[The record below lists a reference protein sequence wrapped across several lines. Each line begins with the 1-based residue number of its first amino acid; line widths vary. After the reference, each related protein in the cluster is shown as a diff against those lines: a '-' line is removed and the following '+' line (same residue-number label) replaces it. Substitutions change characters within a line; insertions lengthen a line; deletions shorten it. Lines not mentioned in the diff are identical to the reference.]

1 MSERTNIMNCAKKLV
16 TTLLITVMLFS
27 SFNVV
32 FGAAES
38 SASDIEG
45 NWAES
50 QITKWIDKGFIHGYE
65 DGSFKP
71 NNTITRAEF
80 FSLVNRSYGF
90 TETASVSFKDVNSSN
105 WAYAEVSKAVKAGY
119 IKGYRDGTIGVNKPI
134 SRQEVAV
141 IIDDLL
147 DLSNEASTGDHFT
160 DSNTIASWAKNS
172 VDAIVAKGI
181 LQGYDNNFNPNKPI
195 TRAEAVVALDRS
207 VNARATDYSL
217 AGTYGPEAG
226 TQTIDGDVLISA
238 AGVTLKNMIINGN
251 LLFSEGIDE
260 GDVHLTNVTIKG
272 VTRVEGGGVS
282 TIYLKNTVT
291 STLIVDK
298 KKGPVLIITEGSTT
312 VGEVTIQSPA
322 TLQESDTTG
331 NGFGKITLSERLPV
345 GSKVGLKGTFDSLTV
360 KGSGIQVH
368 IPEGRI
374 KDVIVAVTATGT
386 TLNLGTDATIVN
398 LFLDAVAK
406 ILGTGTIEKVTLS
419 SVAKSGTTF
428 ETTIRLLDKVIS
440 TIPPTV
446 PTNVPVTSPSTGG
459 TDTIAPTLSNVTS
472 GHIAGGDPVVGR
484 SNESGYVYLV
494 PSATPKTI
502 TSLNQ
507 SVAGLFGKKQ
517 SVTANVDATLNTVG
531 LASGSYVVYAVD
543 LANNISMASAE
554 IVIGTNQLTV
564 SNPVLSTEKMYD
576 GTSSATVIADSLTGV
591 AAGDHVTVSA
601 AATYNDAIIG
611 TGKTITVVYTLSGPE
626 ASKYIAPANY
636 TIQTGVITAAQL
648 TIGEP
653 LLTVIE
659 NTDGD
664 SSIIVS
670 AGSLVGVVPG
680 EDVTVSAEAVYDT
693 TSPPKAALVS
703 VVYTITGADSGKYI
717 APVNNTDYTVYV
729 QYTGDTGI
737 ILDLITTSKEYDGT
751 LASNVAAGSREGAC
765 PGSGICPREDVT
777 VGASGAYNHEDVGT
791 NNPITVSYILSG
803 IDANNYLPPSSIEV
817 NGVITA
823 KQLMIAAPAVT
834 VSKVFDGTLT
844 ADVTPGALTN
854 VIPGDDVQ
862 VNAVATYNN
871 ASVGTSKVIT
881 IKYTLTGLDAGN
893 YIAPATQTVGT
904 GEITTTP

>member
-1 MSERTNIMNCAKKLV
+1 MNCAKKLV

-50 QITKWIDKGFIHGYE
+50 QITKWIDNGFIHGYE

-80 FSLVNRSYGF
+80 FSWVNRSYGF
-90 TETASVSFKDVNSSN
+90 TDTASVSFKDVTSSN

-119 IKGYRDGTIGVNKPI
+119 IKGYRDGTIGANKPI
-134 SRQEVAV
+134 TRQEVAV

-147 DLSNEASTGDHFT
+147 DLSNEASTGNHFT

-217 AGTYGPEAG
+217 AGTYGPEAE

-238 AGVTLKNMIINGN
+238 AGVTLKNMVIKGN
-251 LLFSEGIDE
+251 LLFSEGIQE

-298 KKGPVLIITEGSTT
+298 KKGPVLIIVEGSTT

-322 TLQESDTTG
+322 TLQETDTTG

-345 GSKVGLKGTFDSLTV
+345 GSKVGLKGTFDSLTI
-360 KGSGIQVH
+360 KGSGVRVD

-374 KDVIVAVTATGT
+374 KDVIVAVTAKGT

-419 SVAKSGTTF
+419 SVAKGGTTF
-428 ETTIRLLDKVIS
+428 ETTIRLLDKVIN
-440 TIPPTV
+440 TVTPATPTA
-446 PTNVPVTSPSTGG
+446 PVTSPSTGG

-484 SNESGYVYLV
+484 SNENGYLYLV
-494 PSATPKTI
+494 PSTTPKKI

-507 SVAGLFGKKQ
+507 SVAGLLGKKQ
-517 SVTANVDATLNTVG
+517 SVIANLDATINTVG
-531 LASGSYVVYAVD
+531 LASGTYVVYAVD
-543 LANNISMASAE
+543 LAYNISMASAE
-554 IVIGTNQLTV
+554 IIIGTNQLTV
-564 SNPVLSTEKMYD
+564 STPVLSTEKMYD
-576 GTSSATVIADSLTGV
+576 GTVSATVTADSLTGV
-591 AAGDHVTVSA
+591 AVGDHVTVRA
-601 AATYNDAIIG
+601 AATYNDASIG

-703 VVYTITGADSGKYI
+703 VVYTITGADSSKYI

>member
-1 MSERTNIMNCAKKLV
+1 MNCAKKLV

-90 TETASVSFKDVNSSN
+90 TETATVSFKDVTSSN

-119 IKGYRDGTIGVNKPI
+119 IKGYRDGTIGANKPI
-134 SRQEVAV
+134 TRQEVAV
-141 IIDDLL
+141 IISDLL
-147 DLSNEASTGDHFT
+147 DLSNEASTGNHFT

-181 LQGYDNNFNPNKPI
+181 LQDYDNNFNPNKPI

-251 LLFSEGIDE
+251 LLFSEGIQE

-298 KKGPVLIITEGSTT
+298 KKGPVLIIVEGSTT
-312 VGEVTIQSPA
+312 VGEVTIHSPA
-322 TLQESDTTG
+322 TLQETDTTG
-331 NGFGKITLSERLPV
+331 NGFGKITLSERLPA
-345 GSKVGLKGTFDSLTV
+345 GSKVGLKGTFDSLTI
-360 KGSGIQVH
+360 KGSGVQVD

-398 LFLDAVAK
+398 LFLDSVAK

-419 SVAKSGTTF
+419 SVAKGGTTF
-428 ETTIRLLDKVIS
+428 ETTIRLLDKVIN
-440 TIPPTV
+440 TVTPATPTAH
-446 PTNVPVTSPSTGG
+446 VTSPSTGG

-484 SNESGYVYLV
+484 SNENGYLYLV

-517 SVTANVDATLNTVG
+517 SVTANVDTTMSTAG
-531 LASGSYVVYAVD
+531 LASGTYVVYAVD
-543 LANNISMASAE
+543 LAYNISMASAE

-564 SNPVLSTEKMYD
+564 SAPVLSTEKMYD

-591 AAGDHVTVSA
+591 AAGDHVTVNA

-611 TGKTITVVYTLSGPE
+611 TGKTITVVYTLGG
-626 ASKYIAPANY
+626 ADAAKYIAPSNY
-636 TIQTGVITAAQL
+636 TTQTGAITAAQL

-653 LLTVIE
+653 MLTVIE
-659 NTDGD
+659 KTDGD
-664 SSIIVS
+664 SSVVVS
-670 AGSLVGVVPG
+670 SGSLVGVVPG

-693 TSPPKAALVS
+693 TSPPNSALVT
-703 VVYTITGADSGKYI
+703 VVYTIAGTDSGKYI
-717 APVNNTDYTVYV
+717 APANNTNYTVYV
-729 QYTGDTGI
+729 QFSVDTGTI
-737 ILDLITTSKEYDGT
+737 IDLITTSKVYDGT
-751 LASNVAAGSREGAC
+751 LATTALAGSRV
-765 PGSGICPREDVT
+765 GSCGVDEQGICPGDDVT
-777 VGASGAYNHEDVGT
+777 VSASGVYDNENVGT
-791 NNPITVSYILSG
+791 NKKITISYTLLG
-803 IDANNYLPPSSIEV
+803 PPVEVRNYSPPKDIEV
-817 NGVITA
+817 VGVITA
-823 KQLMIAAPAVT
+823 KQLMITDPT
-834 VSKVFDGTLT
+834 LILSKVYDGTL
-844 ADVTPGALTN
+844 AANVTPGVLTN
-854 VIPGDDVQ
+854 VIYGDDVQ

-871 ASVGTSKVIT
+871 AAVGTSKVIT

-904 GEITTTP
+904 GEITATP

>member
-1 MSERTNIMNCAKKLV
+1 MNCAKKLV

-32 FGAAES
+32 LGAAES

-80 FSLVNRSYGF
+80 LSLVNRSYGF
-90 TETASVSFKDVNSSN
+90 TETATVSFKDVTLSN

-119 IKGYRDGTIGVNKPI
+119 IKGYRDGTIGANKPI

-141 IIDDLL
+141 IISDLL
-147 DLSNEASTGDHFT
+147 DLSNEASTGNHFT

-251 LLFSEGIDE
+251 LLFSEGIEE

-345 GSKVGLKGTFDSLTV
+345 GSKVGLKGTFDSLTI
-360 KGSGIQVH
+360 KGSGVQVD

-374 KDVIVAVTATGT
+374 KEVIVAVTAMGT

-398 LFLDAVAK
+398 LFLDTVAK

-428 ETTIRLLDKVIS
+428 ETTIRLLDKVIN
-440 TIPPTV
+440 TVTPTV

-484 SNESGYVYLV
+484 SNENGYLYLV
-494 PSATPKTI
+494 PSTTPKKI

-507 SVAGLFGKKQ
+507 SVAGLLGKKQ
-517 SVTANVDATLNTVG
+517 SVIANLDATINTVG
-531 LASGSYVVYAVD
+531 LASGTYVVYAVD

-601 AATYNDAIIG
+601 AATYSDATIG
-611 TGKTITVVYTLSGPE
+611 TGKTITVVYTLGGTD
-626 ASKYIAPANY
+626 AAKYIAPSNY
-636 TIQTGVITAAQL
+636 TIQTGAITAAQL
-648 TIGEP
+648 TISEP
-653 LLTVIE
+653 MLNVIE
-659 NTDGD
+659 KVDGD
-664 SSIIVS
+664 SSVVVS

-693 TSPPKAALVS
+693 LSTQEVRPLT
-703 VVYTITGADSGKYI
+703 VVYKIAGADSGKYI
-717 APVNNTDYTVYV
+717 LPVSNTNYTVYV
-729 QYTGDTGI
+729 QSSADTGVI
-737 ILDLITTSKEYDGT
+737 IDLITTSKVYDGT
-751 LASNVAAGSREGAC
+751 TGTTAIAGSRV
-765 PGSGICPREDVT
+765 GSCGVDEKGICPGDDARVS
-777 VGASGAYNHEDVGT
+777 ASGVYDNENVGT
-791 NNPITVSYILSG
+791 NKKITVSYILSG
-803 IDANNYLPPSSIEV
+803 NDATNYTAPDEIAV
-817 NGVITA
+817 NGVITR
-823 KQLMIAAPAVT
+823 KQLMITSPT
-834 VSKVFDGTLT
+834 LILSKVYDGTLI
-844 ADVTPGALTN
+844 ANVTPGALSN
-854 VIPGDDVQ
+854 IIPGDDVQ
-862 VNAVATYNN
+862 VIAVATYNN
-871 ASVGTSKVIT
+871 AAVGTNKVIT
-881 IKYTLTGLDAGN
+881 INYTLTGNDAGN
-893 YIAPATQTVGT
+893 YVAPATQIVGT
-904 GEITTTP
+904 GEITATP

>member
-1 MSERTNIMNCAKKLV
+1 MNCAKKLV

-32 FGAAES
+32 LGAAES

-90 TETASVSFKDVNSSN
+90 TDTASVSFKYVTSSN

-119 IKGYRDGTIGVNKPI
+119 IKGYRDGTIGANKPI

-141 IIDDLL
+141 IINDLL
-147 DLSNEASTGDHFT
+147 DLSNEASTGNHFT
-160 DSNTIASWAKNS
+160 DSNTIALWAKNS

-181 LQGYDNNFNPNKPI
+181 LQGYDNNFKPNKPI

-226 TQTIDGDVLISA
+226 TQTIDGDVLIST
-238 AGVTLKNMIINGN
+238 AGVTLKNMIIKGN
-251 LLFSEGIDE
+251 LLFSEGIQE

-374 KDVIVAVTATGT
+374 KDVIVAVTGTGT

-398 LFLDAVAK
+398 LFLDSVAK

-419 SVAKSGTTF
+419 SIAKDGTTF
-428 ETTIRLLDKVIS
+428 ETTIRLLDKVIT
-440 TIPPTV
+440 TIPPTA

-459 TDTIAPTLSNVTS
+459 TDTTAPTLSNVTS

-531 LASGSYVVYAVD
+531 LASGTYVVYAVD

-554 IVIGTNQLTV
+554 IIIGTNQLIV
-564 SNPVLSTEKMYD
+564 STPVLSTEKMYD

-591 AAGDHVTVSA
+591 ATGDHVTVSA

-611 TGKTITVVYTLSGPE
+611 TGKTITVVYTLGG
-626 ASKYIAPANY
+626 ADAAKYIAPSNY
-636 TIQTGVITAAQL
+636 TTQTGAITAAQL

-653 LLTVIE
+653 MLTLDEI
-659 NTDGD
+659 NGD
-664 SSIIVS
+664 SSLAVS

-680 EDVTVSAEAVYDT
+680 EDVTVIAEAVYDT
-693 TSPPKAALVS
+693 LSTQEVRPLT
-703 VVYTITGADSGKYI
+703 VVYTIAGVDSGKYI
-717 APVNNTDYTVYV
+717 APVNNTNYTVYV
-729 QYTGDTGI
+729 QSSADTGTI
-737 ILDLITTSKEYDGT
+737 IDLITTFKVYDGT
-751 LASNVAAGSREGAC
+751 FATTAIAGSRV
-765 PGSGICPREDVT
+765 GSCGENEQGICPGDDVT
-777 VGASGAYNHEDVGT
+777 VSASGVYDNENVGT
-791 NNPITVSYILSG
+791 NKKITISYTLLG
-803 IDANNYLPPSSIEV
+803 PPVEVRNYSPPKDIEV
-817 NGVITA
+817 VGVITA
-823 KQLMIAAPAVT
+823 KQLMITDPT
-834 VSKVFDGTLT
+834 LILSKVYDGTL
-844 ADVTPGALTN
+844 AANVTPGVLTN
-854 VIPGDDVQ
+854 VIYGDDVQ

-871 ASVGTSKVIT
+871 AAVGTSKVIT

-904 GEITTTP
+904 GEITATP

>member
-1 MSERTNIMNCAKKLV
+1 MNCAKKLV

-32 FGAAES
+32 LGAAES

-90 TETASVSFKDVNSSN
+90 TETASVSFKDVTSSN

-119 IKGYRDGTIGVNKPI
+119 IKGYRDGTIGANKPI
-134 SRQEVAV
+134 TRQEVAV
-141 IIDDLL
+141 IINDLL
-147 DLSNEASTGDHFT
+147 DLSNEASTGNHFT
-160 DSNTIASWAKNS
+160 DSNMIALWAKNS

-226 TQTIDGDVLISA
+226 TQTIDGDVLIST
-238 AGVTLKNMIINGN
+238 AGVTLKNMIIKGN
-251 LLFSEGIDE
+251 LLFSEGIQE

-298 KKGPVLIITEGSTT
+298 KKGAVLIIVEGSTT
-312 VGEVTIQSPA
+312 VGEVTIHSPA
-322 TLQESDTTG
+322 TLQETDITG
-331 NGFGKITLSERLPV
+331 NGFGKITLSERLPA
-345 GSKVGLKGTFDSLTV
+345 GSKVGLKGTFDSLII
-360 KGSGIQVH
+360 KGSGVQVD

-419 SVAKSGTTF
+419 SVAKGGTTF
-428 ETTIRLLDKVIS
+428 ETTIRLLDKVIN
-440 TIPPTV
+440 TVTPATPTA
-446 PTNVPVTSPSTGG
+446 PVTSPSTGG

-484 SNESGYVYLV
+484 SNENGYLYLV

-507 SVAGLFGKKQ
+507 SVAGLLGKKQ
-517 SVTANVDATLNTVG
+517 SVIANLDATINTVG
-531 LASGSYVVYAVD
+531 LASGTYVVYAVD

-564 SNPVLSTEKMYD
+564 STPVLSTEKMYD

-611 TGKTITVVYTLSGPE
+611 TGKTITVVYTLGG
-626 ASKYIAPANY
+626 ADAAKYIAPANY
-636 TIQTGVITAAQL
+636 IIQTGAITAAQL

-653 LLTVIE
+653 MLTVIE
-659 NTDGD
+659 KTDGD
-664 SSIIVS
+664 SSVVVS
-670 AGSLVGVVPG
+670 SGSLVGVVPG

-693 TSPPKAALVS
+693 TSPPNSALVT
-703 VVYTITGADSGKYI
+703 VVYTIAGTDSGKYI
-717 APVNNTDYTVYV
+717 APANNTNYTVYV
-729 QYTGDTGI
+729 QYTGHTGI

-765 PGSGICPREDVT
+765 PGSGICPGEDVT
-777 VGASGAYNHEDVGT
+777 VGASGAYDDTHVGT
-791 NNPITVSYILSG
+791 NMKITVSYTLSG
-803 IDANNYLPPSSIEV
+803 NGAGNYLPPTSIEV
-817 NGVITA
+817 NTGVITA
-823 KQLMIAAPAVT
+823 KQLMITDPT
-834 VSKVFDGTLT
+834 LILSKVYDGTL
-844 ADVTPGALTN
+844 AANVTPGVLTN
-854 VIPGDDVQ
+854 VIYGDDVQ

-871 ASVGTSKVIT
+871 AAVGTSKVIT

-904 GEITTTP
+904 GEITATP

>member
-1 MSERTNIMNCAKKLV
+1 MNCAKKLV

-32 FGAAES
+32 LGAAES

-90 TETASVSFKDVNSSN
+90 TETASVSFKDVTSSN

-119 IKGYRDGTIGVNKPI
+119 IKGYRDGTIGANKPI
-134 SRQEVAV
+134 TRQEVAV
-141 IIDDLL
+141 IINDLL
-147 DLSNEASTGDHFT
+147 DLSNEASTGNHFT
-160 DSNTIASWAKNS
+160 DSNMIALWAKNS

-226 TQTIDGDVLISA
+226 TQTIDGDVLIST
-238 AGVTLKNMIINGN
+238 AGVTLKNMIIKGN
-251 LLFSEGIDE
+251 LLFSEGIQE

-298 KKGPVLIITEGSTT
+298 KKGPVLIIVEGSTT
-312 VGEVTIQSPA
+312 VGEVTIHSPA
-322 TLQESDTTG
+322 TLQETDITG
-331 NGFGKITLSERLPV
+331 NGFGKITLSERLPA
-345 GSKVGLKGTFDSLTV
+345 GSKVGLKGTFDSLII
-360 KGSGIQVH
+360 KGSGVQVD

-419 SVAKSGTTF
+419 SVAKGGTTF
-428 ETTIRLLDKVIS
+428 ETTIRLLDKVIN
-440 TIPPTV
+440 TVTPATPTA
-446 PTNVPVTSPSTGG
+446 PVTSPSTGG

-484 SNESGYVYLV
+484 SNENGYLYLV

-517 SVTANVDATLNTVG
+517 SVTANVDTTMSTAG
-531 LASGSYVVYAVD
+531 LTSGTYVVYAVD

-554 IVIGTNQLTV
+554 IIIGTNQLIV
-564 SNPVLSTEKMYD
+564 STPVLSTEKMYD
-576 GTSSATVIADSLTGV
+576 GTVSATVIADSLTGV
-591 AAGDHVTVSA
+591 ATGDHVTVSA
-601 AATYNDAIIG
+601 AATYNDASIG

-626 ASKYIAPANY
+626 ASKYITPANY

-664 SSIIVS
+664 SSVVVS

-703 VVYTITGADSGKYI
+703 VVYRLAGMDSGKYI
-717 APVNNTDYTVYV
+717 APVNNTNYTAYV
-729 QYTGDTGI
+729 QSSADTGTI
-737 ILDLITTSKEYDGT
+737 IDLITTFKVYDGT
-751 LASNVAAGSREGAC
+751 FATTAIAGSRV
-765 PGSGICPREDVT
+765 GSCGENKQGICPGDDVT
-777 VGASGAYNHEDVGT
+777 VSASGVYDNENVGT
-791 NNPITVSYILSG
+791 NKKITVSYILSG
-803 IDANNYLPPSSIEV
+803 NDATNYTAPDEIAV
-817 NGVITA
+817 NGVITR
-823 KQLMIAAPAVT
+823 KQLMISSPT
-834 VSKVFDGTLT
+834 LILSKVYDGTLI
-844 ADVTPGALTN
+844 ANVTPGALSN
-854 VIPGDDVQ
+854 IIPGDDVQ
-862 VNAVATYNN
+862 VIAVATYNN
-871 ASVGTSKVIT
+871 AAVGTNKVIT
-881 IKYTLTGLDAGN
+881 INYTLTGNDAGN
-893 YIAPATQTVGT
+893 YVAPAMQIVGT
-904 GEITTTP
+904 GEITATP

>member
-1 MSERTNIMNCAKKLV
+1 MNCAKKLV

-32 FGAAES
+32 LGAAES

-90 TETASVSFKDVNSSN
+90 TETASVSFKDVTSSN

-119 IKGYRDGTIGVNKPI
+119 IKGYRDGTIGANKPI
-134 SRQEVAV
+134 TRQEVAV
-141 IIDDLL
+141 IINDLL
-147 DLSNEASTGDHFT
+147 DLSNEASTGNHFT
-160 DSNTIASWAKNS
+160 DSNMIALWAKNS

-226 TQTIDGDVLISA
+226 TQTIDGDVLIST
-238 AGVTLKNMIINGN
+238 AGVTLKNMIIKGN
-251 LLFSEGIDE
+251 LLFSEGIQE

-298 KKGPVLIITEGSTT
+298 KKGPVLIIVEGSTT
-312 VGEVTIQSPA
+312 VGEVTIHSPA
-322 TLQESDTTG
+322 TLQETDITG
-331 NGFGKITLSERLPV
+331 NGFGKITLSERLPA
-345 GSKVGLKGTFDSLTV
+345 GSKVGLKGTFDSLII
-360 KGSGIQVH
+360 KGSGVQVD

-419 SVAKSGTTF
+419 SVAKGGTTF
-428 ETTIRLLDKVIS
+428 ETTIRLLDKVIN
-440 TIPPTV
+440 TVTPATPTA
-446 PTNVPVTSPSTGG
+446 PVTSPSTGG

-484 SNESGYVYLV
+484 SNENGYLYLV

-517 SVTANVDATLNTVG
+517 SVTANVDTTMSTAG
-531 LASGSYVVYAVD
+531 LVSGTYVLYAVD

-564 SNPVLSTEKMYD
+564 SAPVLSTEKMYD

-626 ASKYIAPANY
+626 ASKYITPANY

-664 SSIIVS
+664 SSVVVS

-703 VVYTITGADSGKYI
+703 VVYRLAGMDSGKYI
-717 APVNNTDYTVYV
+717 APVNNTNYTAYV
-729 QYTGDTGI
+729 QSSADTGTI
-737 ILDLITTSKEYDGT
+737 IDLITTFKVYDGT
-751 LASNVAAGSREGAC
+751 FATTAIAGSRV
-765 PGSGICPREDVT
+765 GSCGENKQGICPGDDVT
-777 VGASGAYNHEDVGT
+777 VSASGVYDNENVGT
-791 NNPITVSYILSG
+791 NKKITVSYILSG
-803 IDANNYLPPSSIEV
+803 NDGTNYTAPDEIAV
-817 NGVITA
+817 NGVITR
-823 KQLMIAAPAVT
+823 KQLMISSPT
-834 VSKVFDGTLT
+834 LILSKVYDGTLI
-844 ADVTPGALTN
+844 ANVTPGALSN
-854 VIPGDDVQ
+854 IIPGDDVQ
-862 VNAVATYNN
+862 VIAVATYNN
-871 ASVGTSKVIT
+871 AAVGTNKVIT
-881 IKYTLTGLDAGN
+881 INYTLTGNDAGN
-893 YIAPATQTVGT
+893 YVAPAMQIVGT
-904 GEITTTP
+904 GEITATP

>member
-1 MSERTNIMNCAKKLV
+1 MNCAKKLV

-32 FGAAES
+32 FGAAAS
-38 SASDIEG
+38 SVSDIEG

-90 TETASVSFKDVNSSN
+90 TETASVSFKDVTSSN

-119 IKGYRDGTIGVNKPI
+119 IKGYRDGTIGANKPI

-141 IIDDLL
+141 IINDLL
-147 DLSNEASTGDHFT
+147 DLSNETSTGEHFT
-160 DSNTIASWAKNS
+160 DSSAIASWAKNS
-172 VDAIVAKGI
+172 VDATVAKGI

-238 AGVTLKNMIINGN
+238 AGVTLKNMIIKGN
-251 LLFSEGIDE
+251 LLFSEGIQE

-282 TIYLKNTVT
+282 TIYLKNTMA

-298 KKGPVLIITEGSTT
+298 TKGPVLIIVEGSTT

-360 KGSGIQVH
+360 KGSGVQVD

-374 KDVIVAVTATGT
+374 KDVIAAVTATGT

-398 LFLDAVAK
+398 LYLDAVAK

-419 SVAKSGTTF
+419 SVAKDGTTF
-428 ETTIRLLDKVIS
+428 ETTIRLLDKVIT
-440 TIPPTV
+440 TIPPTTS
-446 PTNVPVTSPSTGG
+446 TNVPVTGPSTGG

-472 GHIAGGDPVVGR
+472 GHIAGGDSVVGR
-484 SNESGYVYLV
+484 SNESGYLYLV
-494 PSATPKTI
+494 PSTTPKTV

-507 SVAGLFGKKQ
+507 SVAGLLGKKQ
-517 SVTANVDATLNTVG
+517 SVTANVDATINTAG
-531 LASGSYVVYAVD
+531 LASGTYVVYAVD

-564 SNPVLSTEKMYD
+564 STPVLSTEKMYD

-611 TGKTITVVYTLSGPE
+611 TGKTITVVYTLGG
-626 ASKYIAPANY
+626 ADAAKYIAPANY

-653 LLTVIE
+653 MLTLDEI
-659 NTDGD
+659 NGD
-664 SSIIVS
+664 SSLAIS
-670 AGSLVGVVPG
+670 AGSLVGVVSG
-680 EDVTVSAEAVYDT
+680 EDVTVSAEALYDT
-693 TSPPKAALVS
+693 LSTQEVRPLT
-703 VVYTITGADSGKYI
+703 VVYTIAGVDSGKYI
-717 APVNNTDYTVYV
+717 APVNNTNYTVYV
-729 QYTGDTGI
+729 QSSADTGTI
-737 ILDLITTSKEYDGT
+737 IDLITTFKVYDGT
-751 LASNVAAGSREGAC
+751 FATTAIAGSRV
-765 PGSGICPREDVT
+765 GSCGENEQGICPGDDVT
-777 VGASGAYNHEDVGT
+777 VSASGVYDNENVGT
-791 NNPITVSYILSG
+791 NKKITVSYILSG
-803 IDANNYLPPSSIEV
+803 NDATNYTAPDEIAV
-817 NGVITA
+817 NGVITR
-823 KQLMIAAPAVT
+823 KQLMITSPT
-834 VSKVFDGTLT
+834 LILSKVYDGTLI
-844 ADVTPGALTN
+844 ANVTPGALSN
-854 VIPGDDVQ
+854 IIPGDDVQ
-862 VNAVATYNN
+862 VIAVATYNN
-871 ASVGTSKVIT
+871 AAVGTNKVIT
-881 IKYTLTGLDAGN
+881 INYTLTGNDAGN
-893 YIAPATQTVGT
+893 YVAPATQIVGT
-904 GEITTTP
+904 GEITATP

>member
-1 MSERTNIMNCAKKLV
+1 MNCAKKLV

-32 FGAAES
+32 LGAAES

-90 TETASVSFKDVNSSN
+90 TETASVSFKDVTSSN

-119 IKGYRDGTIGVNKPI
+119 IKGYRDGTIGANKPI

-141 IIDDLL
+141 IISDLL
-147 DLSNEASTGDHFT
+147 DLSNEASTGNHFT

-226 TQTIDGDVLISA
+226 IQTIDGDVLIST
-238 AGVTLKNMIINGN
+238 AGVTLKNMIIKGN
-251 LLFSEGIDE
+251 LLFSEGIQE
-260 GDVHLTNVTIKG
+260 GDVHLSNVTIKG

-282 TIYLKNTVT
+282 TIYLKNTVA

-298 KKGPVLIITEGSTT
+298 KKGPVLIIVEGSTT
-312 VGEVTIQSPA
+312 VGEVTIHSPA

-331 NGFGKITLSERLPV
+331 NGFGKITLSERLPA
-345 GSKVGLKGTFDSLTV
+345 GSKVGLKGTFDSLII
-360 KGSGIQVH
+360 KGSGVQVD

-419 SVAKSGTTF
+419 SVAKGGTTF
-428 ETTIRLLDKVIS
+428 ETTIRLLDKVIN
-440 TIPPTV
+440 TVTPATPTA
-446 PTNVPVTSPSTGG
+446 PVTSPSTGG

-517 SVTANVDATLNTVG
+517 SVTANVDATINTVG
-531 LASGSYVVYAVD
+531 LASGTYVVYAVD

-554 IVIGTNQLTV
+554 IIIGTNQLIV
-564 SNPVLSTEKMYD
+564 STPVLSTEKMYD

-591 AAGDHVTVSA
+591 ATGDHVTVSA

-611 TGKTITVVYTLSGPE
+611 TGKTITVVYTLGG
-626 ASKYIAPANY
+626 ADAAKYIAPSNY
-636 TIQTGVITAAQL
+636 TTQTGAITAAQL

-653 LLTVIE
+653 MLTLDEI
-659 NTDGD
+659 NGD
-664 SSIIVS
+664 SSVVVS

-680 EDVTVSAEAVYDT
+680 EDVTVSADAVYDT
-693 TSPPKAALVS
+693 TSRPNSALVT
-703 VVYTITGADSGKYI
+703 VAYTIAGTDSGKYI
-717 APVNNTDYTVYV
+717 APANNTNYTVYV
-729 QYTGDTGI
+729 QFSEDTGVI
-737 ILDLITTSKEYDGT
+737 IDLITTSKVYDGNFATTALAGSRNGSCAGIGKQGICPGDDVTVSASGVYDNENVGTNKKITISYTLLGSGAGNYLPPTSIEVNTGVITRKQLMITSPTLILSKVYDGT
-751 LASNVAAGSREGAC
+751 L
-765 PGSGICPREDVT
+765 I
-777 VGASGAYNHEDVGT
+777 
-791 NNPITVSYILSG
+791 
-803 IDANNYLPPSSIEV
+803 AN
-817 NGVITA
+817 
-823 KQLMIAAPAVT
+823 
-834 VSKVFDGTLT
+834 
-844 ADVTPGALTN
+844 VTPGALSN
-854 VIPGDDVQ
+854 IIPGDDVQ
-862 VNAVATYNN
+862 VIAVATYNN
-871 ASVGTSKVIT
+871 AAVGTNKVIT
-881 IKYTLTGLDAGN
+881 INYTLTGNDAGN
-893 YIAPATQTVGT
+893 YVAPAMQIVGT
-904 GEITTTP
+904 GEITATP

>member
-1 MSERTNIMNCAKKLV
+1 MNCAKKLV

-90 TETASVSFKDVNSSN
+90 IETASVSFKDVTSSN

-119 IKGYRDGTIGVNKPI
+119 IKGYRDGTIGANKPI

-160 DSNTIASWAKNS
+160 DSNTIALWAKHS
-172 VDAIVAKGI
+172 VDATVAKGI

-207 VNARATDYSL
+207 VNARAMDYSL

-226 TQTIDGDVLISA
+226 TQTIDGDVLISE

-251 LLFSEGIDE
+251 LLFSEGIEE

-322 TLQESDTTG
+322 TLQETDTTG
-331 NGFGKITLSERLPV
+331 NGFGKITLSERLPA

-368 IPEGRI
+368 IPDGRI

-406 ILGTGTIEKVTLS
+406 ILGTGTVEKVTLS

-428 ETTIRLLDKVIS
+428 ETTIR
-440 TIPPTV
+440 
-446 PTNVPVTSPSTGG
+446 
-459 TDTIAPTLSNVTS
+459 
-472 GHIAGGDPVVGR
+472 R
-484 SNESGYVYLV
+484 
-494 PSATPKTI
+494 
-502 TSLNQ
+502 
-507 SVAGLFGKKQ
+507 
-517 SVTANVDATLNTVG
+517 
-531 LASGSYVVYAVD
+531 
-543 LANNISMASAE
+543 
-554 IVIGTNQLTV
+554 
-564 SNPVLSTEKMYD
+564 
-576 GTSSATVIADSLTGV
+576 
-591 AAGDHVTVSA
+591 
-601 AATYNDAIIG
+601 
-611 TGKTITVVYTLSGPE
+611 
-626 ASKYIAPANY
+626 YI
-636 TIQTGVITAAQL
+636 
-648 TIGEP
+648 
-653 LLTVIE
+653 
-659 NTDGD
+659 
-664 SSIIVS
+664 
-670 AGSLVGVVPG
+670 
-680 EDVTVSAEAVYDT
+680 
-693 TSPPKAALVS
+693 
-703 VVYTITGADSGKYI
+703 
-717 APVNNTDYTVYV
+717 
-729 QYTGDTGI
+729 I
-737 ILDLITTSKEYDGT
+737 ILPHLFYISSTKAYLQSNFAAISK
-751 LASNVAAGSREGAC
+751 
-765 PGSGICPREDVT
+765 
-777 VGASGAYNHEDVGT
+777 
-791 NNPITVSYILSG
+791 
-803 IDANNYLPPSSIEV
+803 
-817 NGVITA
+817 
-823 KQLMIAAPAVT
+823 
-834 VSKVFDGTLT
+834 LT
-844 ADVTPGALTN
+844 FSL
-854 VIPGDDVQ
+854 
-862 VNAVATYNN
+862 
-871 ASVGTSKVIT
+871 
-881 IKYTLTGLDAGN
+881 L
-893 YIAPATQTVGT
+893 
-904 GEITTTP
+904 

>member
-1 MSERTNIMNCAKKLV
+1 M
-16 TTLLITVMLFS
+16 ITVMLFS

-38 SASDIEG
+38 SVSDIEG

-90 TETASVSFKDVNSSN
+90 TETASVSFKDVTSSN

-119 IKGYRDGTIGVNKPI
+119 IKGYRDGTIGANKPI

-141 IIDDLL
+141 IINDLL
-147 DLSNEASTGDHFT
+147 DLSNEASTGEHFT
-160 DSNTIASWAKNS
+160 DSSAIASWAKNS
-172 VDAIVAKGI
+172 VDATVAKGI

-207 VNARATDYSL
+207 VNAKATDYSL
-217 AGTYGPEAG
+217 AGTYGPEVG

-238 AGVTLKNMIINGN
+238 AGVTLKNMIIKGN
-251 LLFSEGIDE
+251 LLFSEGIEE

-282 TIYLKNTVT
+282 TIYLKNTVA

-298 KKGPVLIITEGSTT
+298 KKGPVLIIVEGSTT

-360 KGSGIQVH
+360 KGSGVQVD
-368 IPEGRI
+368 IPEGRV
-374 KDVIVAVTATGT
+374 KDVIAAVTATGM

-398 LFLDAVAK
+398 LYLDAVAK

-419 SVAKSGTTF
+419 SVAKDGTTF
-428 ETTIRLLDKVIS
+428 ETTIRLLDKVIN
-440 TIPPTV
+440 TVTPVNPTA
-446 PTNVPVTSPSTGG
+446 PATSPSTGG
-459 TDTIAPTLSNVTS
+459 TDTVAPTLSNVTS
-472 GHIAGGDPVVGR
+472 GYIAGGDPVVGR
-484 SNESGYVYLV
+484 SNENGYVYLV
-494 PSATPKTI
+494 PSTTPKTI
-502 TSLNQ
+502 TSFNQ
-507 SVAGLFGKKQ
+507 SVAGLLGKKQ
-517 SVTANVDATLNTVG
+517 SVTANVNATINTVG
-531 LASGSYVVYAVD
+531 LASGTYVVYAID

-564 SNPVLSTEKMYD
+564 STPVLSTQKMYD

-601 AATYNDAIIG
+601 VATYSDATIG
-611 TGKTITVVYTLSGPE
+611 TAKTITVVYTLGG
-626 ASKYIAPANY
+626 ADAAKYISPANY
-636 TIQTGVITAAQL
+636 TTQTGAITAAQL

-653 LLTVIE
+653 MLTLDEI
-659 NTDGD
+659 NGD
-664 SSIIVS
+664 SSVVVS

-693 TSPPKAALVS
+693 LASEKARLLT
-703 VVYTITGADSGKYI
+703 VVYKIGGTDSGKYI
-717 APVNNTDYTVYV
+717 APVNNTNYTVYI
-729 QYTGDTGI
+729 QSSADTGTI
-737 ILDLITTSKEYDGT
+737 IDLITTFKVYDGST
-751 LASNVAAGSREGAC
+751 EATVIAGSRV
-765 PGSGICPREDVT
+765 GSCGVDEQGICPGDDVT
-777 VGASGAYNHEDVGT
+777 VSASGVYDNENVGT
-791 NNPITVSYILSG
+791 NKKITISYTLLG
-803 IDANNYLPPSSIEV
+803 PPVEVGNYSPPKDIEV
-817 NGVITA
+817 VGVITA
-823 KQLMIAAPAVT
+823 KQLIIAAPT
-834 VSKVFDGTLT
+834 LILSKVYDGTL
-844 ADVTPGALTN
+844 AANVTVGALTN
-854 VIPGDDVQ
+854 VISGDDVQ

-871 ASVGTSKVIT
+871 AAVGTSKVIT
-881 IKYTLTGLDAGN
+881 IKYTLTGFDAGN

-904 GEITTTP
+904 GEITATP

>member
-1 MSERTNIMNCAKKLV
+1 MNCAKKLV

-32 FGAAES
+32 LGAAES

-90 TETASVSFKDVNSSN
+90 IETASVSFKDVTSSN

-119 IKGYRDGTIGVNKPI
+119 IKGYRDGTIGANKPI

-141 IIDDLL
+141 IISDLL
-147 DLSNEASTGDHFT
+147 DLSNEANTGEHFM
-160 DSNTIASWAKNS
+160 DSSVIASWAKNS
-172 VDAIVAKGI
+172 VDATVAKGI

-238 AGVTLKNMIINGN
+238 AGVTLKNIIIKGN
-251 LLFSEGIDE
+251 LLFSEGIQE

-298 KKGPVLIITEGSTT
+298 KKGPVLIIVEGSTT
-312 VGEVTIQSPA
+312 VGEVTIHSPA
-322 TLQESDTTG
+322 TLQETDTTG
-331 NGFGKITLSERLPV
+331 NGFGKITLSERLPA
-345 GSKVGLKGTFDSLTV
+345 GSKVGLKGTFDSLTI
-360 KGSGIQVH
+360 KGSGVQVD

-419 SVAKSGTTF
+419 SVAKGGTTF
-428 ETTIRLLDKVIS
+428 ETTIRLLDKVIN
-440 TIPPTV
+440 TVTPATPTA
-446 PTNVPVTSPSTGG
+446 PVTSPSTGG

-484 SNESGYVYLV
+484 SNENGYLYLV
-494 PSATPKTI
+494 PSTTPKKI

-507 SVAGLFGKKQ
+507 SVAGLLGKKQ
-517 SVTANVDATLNTVG
+517 SVIANLDATINTVG
-531 LASGSYVVYAVD
+531 LASGTYVVYAVD

-564 SNPVLSTEKMYD
+564 STPVLSTEKMYD

-601 AATYNDAIIG
+601 AATYNNAIIG
-611 TGKTITVVYTLSGPE
+611 TGKTITVVYTLGG
-626 ASKYIAPANY
+626 ADAAKYIAPANY
-636 TIQTGVITAAQL
+636 IIQTGAITAAQL

-653 LLTVIE
+653 MLTLDEI
-659 NTDGD
+659 NGD
-664 SSIIVS
+664 SSLAVS

-680 EDVTVSAEAVYDT
+680 EDVTVIAEAVYDT
-693 TSPPKAALVS
+693 LSTQEVRPLT
-703 VVYTITGADSGKYI
+703 VVYTIAGVDSGKYI
-717 APVNNTDYTVYV
+717 APVNNTNYTVYV
-729 QYTGDTGI
+729 QSSADTGTI
-737 ILDLITTSKEYDGT
+737 IDLITTFKVYDGT
-751 LASNVAAGSREGAC
+751 FATTAIAGSRV
-765 PGSGICPREDVT
+765 GSCGENEQGICPGDVVT
-777 VGASGAYNHEDVGT
+777 VSASGVYDNENVGT
-791 NNPITVSYILSG
+791 NKKITVSYILSG
-803 IDANNYLPPSSIEV
+803 NDATNYTAPDEIAV
-817 NGVITA
+817 NGVITR
-823 KQLMIAAPAVT
+823 KQLMITSPT
-834 VSKVFDGTLT
+834 LILSKVYDGTLF
-844 ADVTPGALTN
+844 ANVTPGALSN
-854 VIPGDDVQ
+854 IIPGDDVQ
-862 VNAVATYNN
+862 VIAVATYNN
-871 ASVGTSKVIT
+871 AAVGTNKVIT
-881 IKYTLTGLDAGN
+881 INYTLTGNDAGN
-893 YIAPATQTVGT
+893 YVAPATQIVGT
-904 GEITTTP
+904 GEITATP

>member
-1 MSERTNIMNCAKKLV
+1 MNCAKKLV

-32 FGAAES
+32 FGAADS

-90 TETASVSFKDVNSSN
+90 TDTSSVSFKDVTSSN

-119 IKGYRDGTIGVNKPI
+119 IKGYRDGTIGANKPI

-141 IIDDLL
+141 IIDVLL
-147 DLSNEASTGDHFT
+147 DLSNETSTGNHFT
-160 DSNTIASWAKNS
+160 DSNMIALWAKNS

-217 AGTYGPEAG
+217 AGTYGPESG

-238 AGVTLKNMIINGN
+238 AGVTLKNMIIKGN
-251 LLFSEGIDE
+251 LLFSEGIQE

-282 TIYLKNTVT
+282 TIYFKNTVT

-298 KKGPVLIITEGSTT
+298 KKGPVLIIVEGSTT
-312 VGEVTIQSPA
+312 LGEVTIQSPA
-322 TLQESDTTG
+322 TLQETDTTG
-331 NGFGKITLSERLPV
+331 NGFGKITLSERLPA

-360 KGSGIQVH
+360 KGSGGQVD
-368 IPEGRI
+368 ISEGRI

-406 ILGTGTIEKVTLS
+406 ISGTGTIEKVTLS
-419 SVAKSGTTF
+419 SVAKGGTTF
-428 ETTIRLLDKVIS
+428 ETTIRLLGKV
-440 TIPPTV
+440 THTVTPATPTA
-446 PTNVPVTSPSTGG
+446 PSTSPSTGG

-472 GHIAGGDPVVGR
+472 GHIAAGDPVVGR

-494 PSATPKTI
+494 PSTTPKTL
-502 TSLNQ
+502 TDLNQ
-507 SVAGLFGKKQ
+507 SVAGLSGKKQ
-517 SVTANVDATLNTVG
+517 SVTANVATTISTTG
-531 LASGSYVVYAVD
+531 LASGRYVVYAVD

-564 SNPVLSTEKMYD
+564 STPVLSTEKMYD

-591 AAGDHVTVSA
+591 AAGDRVTVSA
-601 AATYNDAIIG
+601 AATYNDATIG
-611 TGKTITVVYTLSGPE
+611 TGKTITVVYTLGG
-626 ASKYIAPANY
+626 ADAAKYIAPANY
-636 TIQTGVITAAQL
+636 TIQTGAITAAQL

-653 LLTVIE
+653 MLTVIE
-659 NTDGD
+659 KADGD
-664 SSIIVS
+664 SSIDVS

-693 TSPPKAALVS
+693 LSTQEARPLT
-703 VVYTITGADSGKYI
+703 VVYTIAGVDSGKYI
-717 APVNNTDYTVYV
+717 APVNNTNHTVYV
-729 QYTGDTGI
+729 QFSVDTGTI
-737 ILDLITTSKEYDGT
+737 IDLITTSKVYDGT
-751 LASNVAAGSREGAC
+751 LATTALAGSREGAC
-765 PGSGICPREDVT
+765 PGSGICPGDDVT
-777 VGASGAYNHEDVGT
+777 VSASGVYDNENVGT
-791 NNPITVSYILSG
+791 NKKITVSYILSG
-803 IDANNYLPPSSIEV
+803 NDARNYLPPSRIDV
-817 NGVITA
+817 NTGVITA
-823 KQLMIAAPAVT
+823 KQLMITSPT
-834 VSKVFDGTLT
+834 LILSKVYDGTLAANVT
-844 ADVTPGALTN
+844 AGALTN
-854 VIPGDDVQ
+854 VISGDDVQ

-871 ASVGTSKVIT
+871 AAVGTSKVIT

-893 YIAPATQTVGT
+893 YIAPATQVVGT

>member
-1 MSERTNIMNCAKKLV
+1 MNCAKKLV

-119 IKGYRDGTIGVNKPI
+119 IKGYRDGTIGANKPI

-172 VDAIVAKGI
+172 VDATVAKGI

-238 AGVTLKNMIINGN
+238 AGVTLKNMIIKGN
-251 LLFSEGIDE
+251 LLFSEGIQE

-298 KKGPVLIITEGSTT
+298 KKGPVLIITEGSAT

-345 GSKVGLKGTFDSLTV
+345 GSKVSLKGTFDSLTV

-374 KDVIVAVTATGT
+374 KDVIVAITATGT

-419 SVAKSGTTF
+419 SVAKDGTTF
-428 ETTIRLLDKVIS
+428 ETTIRLLDKVIN
-440 TIPPTV
+440 TVTPT
-446 PTNVPVTSPSTGG
+446 VPVTSPSTGG

-531 LASGSYVVYAVD
+531 LASGTYVLYAVD

-554 IVIGTNQLTV
+554 IIIGTNQLTV
-564 SNPVLSTEKMYD
+564 STPVLSTEKMYD
-576 GTSSATVIADSLTGV
+576 GTVSATVTADSLTGV
-591 AAGDHVTVSA
+591 AVGDHVTVRA
-601 AATYNDAIIG
+601 AATYNDASIG

-703 VVYTITGADSGKYI
+703 VVYTITGADSSKYI

>member
-1 MSERTNIMNCAKKLV
+1 MNCAKKLV

-90 TETASVSFKDVNSSN
+90 TDTASVSFKDVTSSN

-119 IKGYRDGTIGVNKPI
+119 IKGYRDGTIGANKPI

-141 IIDDLL
+141 IINDLL
-147 DLSNEASTGDHFT
+147 DLSNEASTGNHFT
-160 DSNTIASWAKNS
+160 DSNMIALWAKNS

-226 TQTIDGDVLISA
+226 TQTIDGDVLIST
-238 AGVTLKNMIINGN
+238 AGVTLKNIIIKGN
-251 LLFSEGIDE
+251 LLFSEGIQE

-298 KKGPVLIITEGSTT
+298 KKGPVLIIVEGSTT
-312 VGEVTIQSPA
+312 VGEVTIHSPA
-322 TLQESDTTG
+322 TLQETDITG
-331 NGFGKITLSERLPV
+331 NGFGKITLSERLPA
-345 GSKVGLKGTFDSLTV
+345 GSKVGLKGTFDSLII
-360 KGSGIQVH
+360 KGSGVQVD

-419 SVAKSGTTF
+419 SVAKGGTTF
-428 ETTIRLLDKVIS
+428 ETTIRLLDKVI
-440 TIPPTV
+440 TVTPANPTA
-446 PTNVPVTSPSTGG
+446 PATSPSTGG
-459 TDTIAPTLSNVTS
+459 TDIVAPNLSNVTS

-484 SNESGYVYLV
+484 SNENGYLYLV

-507 SVAGLFGKKQ
+507 SVAGLLGKKQ
-517 SVTANVDATLNTVG
+517 SVTANVNATLNTVG
-531 LASGSYVVYAVD
+531 LASGTYVVYAVD

-564 SNPVLSTEKMYD
+564 STPVLSTEKMYD

-611 TGKTITVVYTLSGPE
+611 TGKTITVVYTLGG
-626 ASKYIAPANY
+626 ADAAKYIAPANY
-636 TIQTGVITAAQL
+636 IIQTGAITAAQL

-653 LLTVIE
+653 MLTLDEI
-659 NTDGD
+659 NGD
-664 SSIIVS
+664 SSLAVS

-680 EDVTVSAEAVYDT
+680 EDVTVIAEAVYDT
-693 TSPPKAALVS
+693 LSTQEVRPLT
-703 VVYTITGADSGKYI
+703 VVYTIAGVDSGKYI
-717 APVNNTDYTVYV
+717 APVNNTNYTVYV
-729 QYTGDTGI
+729 QSSADTGTI
-737 ILDLITTSKEYDGT
+737 IDLITTFKVYDGT
-751 LASNVAAGSREGAC
+751 FATTAIAGSRV
-765 PGSGICPREDVT
+765 GSCGENEQGICPGDDVT
-777 VGASGAYNHEDVGT
+777 VSASGVYDNENVGT
-791 NNPITVSYILSG
+791 NKKITISYTLLG
-803 IDANNYLPPSSIEV
+803 PPVEVRNYSPPKDIEV
-817 NGVITA
+817 VGVITA
-823 KQLMIAAPAVT
+823 KQLMITDPT
-834 VSKVFDGTLT
+834 LILSKVYDGTL
-844 ADVTPGALTN
+844 AANVTPGVLTN
-854 VIPGDDVQ
+854 VIYGDDVQ

-871 ASVGTSKVIT
+871 AAVGTSKVIT

-904 GEITTTP
+904 GEITATP

>member
-1 MSERTNIMNCAKKLV
+1 MNCAKKLV

-32 FGAAES
+32 FGAAAS
-38 SASDIEG
+38 SVSDIEG

-90 TETASVSFKDVNSSN
+90 TETASVSFKDVTSSN

-119 IKGYRDGTIGVNKPI
+119 IKGYRDGTIGANKPI

-141 IIDDLL
+141 IINDLL
-147 DLSNEASTGDHFT
+147 DLSNEASTGEHFT
-160 DSNTIASWAKNS
+160 DSSAIASWAKNS
-172 VDAIVAKGI
+172 VDATVAKGI

-207 VNARATDYSL
+207 VNAKATDYSL

-226 TQTIDGDVLISA
+226 TKTIDGDVLISA
-238 AGVTLKNMIINGN
+238 AGVTLKNMTIKGN
-251 LLFSEGIDE
+251 LLFSEGIQE

-298 KKGPVLIITEGSTT
+298 KKGPVLIIVEGSTT

-360 KGSGIQVH
+360 KGSGVQVD
-368 IPEGRI
+368 IPEGRV
-374 KDVIVAVTATGT
+374 KDVIAAVTATGT

-398 LFLDAVAK
+398 LYLDAVAK

-419 SVAKSGTTF
+419 SVAKDGTTF
-428 ETTIRLLDKVIS
+428 ETTIRLLDKVIT
-440 TIPPTV
+440 TIPPTTS
-446 PTNVPVTSPSTGG
+446 TNVPVTGPSTGG

-472 GHIAGGDPVVGR
+472 GHIAGGDSVVGR
-484 SNESGYVYLV
+484 SNESGYLYLV
-494 PSATPKTI
+494 PSTTPKTV

-507 SVAGLFGKKQ
+507 SVAGLLGKKQ
-517 SVTANVDATLNTVG
+517 SVTANVDATINTAG
-531 LASGSYVVYAVD
+531 LASGTYVVYAVD

-601 AATYNDAIIG
+601 VASYNDGTIG
-611 TGKTITVVYTLSGPE
+611 TGKTITVVYTLGG
-626 ASKYIAPANY
+626 ADAAKYIAPANY
-636 TIQTGVITAAQL
+636 TIHTGAITAAQL

-653 LLTVIE
+653 MLTLDEI
-659 NTDGD
+659 NGD
-664 SSIIVS
+664 SSLAIS
-670 AGSLVGVVPG
+670 AGSLVGVVSG

-703 VVYTITGADSGKYI
+703 VVYTLDGMDSGKYI
-717 APVNNTDYTVYV
+717 APVNNTNYTAYV
-729 QYTGDTGI
+729 QFSADTGTI
-737 ILDLITTSKEYDGT
+737 IDIITTSKVYDGT
-751 LASNVAAGSREGAC
+751 TEATVIAGSRV
-765 PGSGICPREDVT
+765 GSCGVGEQGICPGDDVT
-777 VGASGAYNHEDVGT
+777 VSASGDYNIKNVGT
-791 NNPITVSYILSG
+791 NKKIKISYTLLG
-803 IDANNYLPPSSIEV
+803 PPVEVGNYLPPDGIEV
-817 NGVITA
+817 NTGVITA
-823 KQLMIAAPAVT
+823 KQLMIDAPILT
-834 VSKVFDGTLT
+834 ISKVYDGTLT
-844 ADVTPGALTN
+844 ANVTPGSLTN
-854 VIPGDDVQ
+854 VIFGDDVQ
-862 VNAVATYNN
+862 VIAVATYNN

-881 IKYTLTGLDAGN
+881 TKYTLTGLDAGN

-904 GEITTTP
+904 GEITATP

>member
-1 MSERTNIMNCAKKLV
+1 MNCAKKLV

-27 SFNVV
+27 SFNLVL
-32 FGAAES
+32 GAAES

-90 TETASVSFKDVNSSN
+90 TETASVSFKDVTSSN

-119 IKGYRDGTIGVNKPI
+119 IKGYRDGTIGANKPI
-134 SRQEVAV
+134 TRQEVAV
-141 IIDDLL
+141 IINDLL
-147 DLSNEASTGDHFT
+147 DLSNEASTGNHFT
-160 DSNTIASWAKNS
+160 DSNMIALWAKNS

-226 TQTIDGDVLISA
+226 TQTIDGDVLIST
-238 AGVTLKNMIINGN
+238 AGVTLKNMIIKGN
-251 LLFSEGIDE
+251 LLFSEGIQE

-298 KKGPVLIITEGSTT
+298 KKGPVLIIVEGSTT
-312 VGEVTIQSPA
+312 VGEVTIHSPA
-322 TLQESDTTG
+322 TLQETDITG
-331 NGFGKITLSERLPV
+331 NGFGKITLSERLPA
-345 GSKVGLKGTFDSLTV
+345 GSKVGLKGTFDSLII
-360 KGSGIQVH
+360 KGSGVQVD

-386 TLNLGTDATIVN
+386 TLNLGTDAMIVN

-419 SVAKSGTTF
+419 SVAKGGTTF
-428 ETTIRLLDKVIS
+428 ETTIRLLDKVIN
-440 TIPPTV
+440 TVTPATPTA
-446 PTNVPVTSPSTGG
+446 PVTSPSTGG

-472 GHIAGGDPVVGR
+472 GHIAGGDPVVSR
-484 SNESGYVYLV
+484 SNENGYLYLV

-517 SVTANVDATLNTVG
+517 SVTANVDTTMSTAG
-531 LASGSYVVYAVD
+531 LVSGTYVLYAVD

-554 IVIGTNQLTV
+554 IIIGTNQLIV
-564 SNPVLSTEKMYD
+564 STPVLSTEKMYD
-576 GTSSATVIADSLTGV
+576 GTVSATVIADSLTGV
-591 AAGDHVTVSA
+591 ATGDHVTVSA
-601 AATYNDAIIG
+601 AATYNDASIG

-626 ASKYIAPANY
+626 ASKYITPANY

-664 SSIIVS
+664 SSVVVS

-703 VVYTITGADSGKYI
+703 VVYRLAGMDSGKYF
-717 APVNNTDYTVYV
+717 APVNNTNYTAYV
-729 QYTGDTGI
+729 QSSADTGTI
-737 ILDLITTSKEYDGT
+737 IDLITTFKVYDGT
-751 LASNVAAGSREGAC
+751 FATTAIAGSRV
-765 PGSGICPREDVT
+765 GSCGENKQGICPGDDVT
-777 VGASGAYNHEDVGT
+777 VSASGVYDNENVGT
-791 NNPITVSYILSG
+791 NKKITVSYILSG
-803 IDANNYLPPSSIEV
+803 NDATNYTAPDEIAV
-817 NGVITA
+817 NGVITR
-823 KQLMIAAPAVT
+823 KQLMISSPT
-834 VSKVFDGTLT
+834 LILSKVYDGTLI
-844 ADVTPGALTN
+844 ANVTPGALSN
-854 VIPGDDVQ
+854 IIPGDDVQ
-862 VNAVATYNN
+862 VIAVATYNN
-871 ASVGTSKVIT
+871 AAVGTNKVIT
-881 IKYTLTGLDAGN
+881 INYTLTGNDAGN
-893 YIAPATQTVGT
+893 YVAPAMQIVGT
-904 GEITTTP
+904 GEITATP

>member
-1 MSERTNIMNCAKKLV
+1 MNCAKKLV

-32 FGAAES
+32 LGAAES

-90 TETASVSFKDVNSSN
+90 TETASVSFKDVTSSN

-119 IKGYRDGTIGVNKPI
+119 IKGYRDGTIGANKPI
-134 SRQEVAV
+134 TRQEVAV
-141 IIDDLL
+141 IINDLL
-147 DLSNEASTGDHFT
+147 DLSNEASTGNHFT
-160 DSNTIASWAKNS
+160 DSNMIALWAKNS

-226 TQTIDGDVLISA
+226 TQTIDGDVLIST
-238 AGVTLKNMIINGN
+238 AGVTLKNMIIKGN
-251 LLFSEGIDE
+251 LLFSEGIQE

-298 KKGPVLIITEGSTT
+298 KKGPVLIIVEGSTT
-312 VGEVTIQSPA
+312 VGEVTIHSPA
-322 TLQESDTTG
+322 TLQETDITG
-331 NGFGKITLSERLPV
+331 NGFGKITLSERLPA
-345 GSKVGLKGTFDSLTV
+345 GSKVGLKGTFDSLII
-360 KGSGIQVH
+360 KGSGVQVD

-419 SVAKSGTTF
+419 SVAKGGTTF
-428 ETTIRLLDKVIS
+428 ETTIRLLDKVIN
-440 TIPPTV
+440 TVTPATPTA
-446 PTNVPVTSPSTGG
+446 PVTSPSTGG
-459 TDTIAPTLSNVTS
+459 TDTTAPTLSNVTS

-484 SNESGYVYLV
+484 SNENGYLYLV

-517 SVTANVDATLNTVG
+517 SVTANVDTTMSTAG
-531 LASGSYVVYAVD
+531 LVSGTYVLYAVD

-554 IVIGTNQLTV
+554 IIIGTNQLTV
-564 SNPVLSTEKMYD
+564 SAPVLSTEKMYD

-611 TGKTITVVYTLSGPE
+611 TGKTITVVYTLGG
-626 ASKYIAPANY
+626 ADAAKYIAPSNY
-636 TIQTGVITAAQL
+636 TTQTGAITAAQL

-653 LLTVIE
+653 MLTVIE
-659 NTDGD
+659 KTDGD
-664 SSIIVS
+664 SSVVVS
-670 AGSLVGVVPG
+670 SGSLVGVVPG
-680 EDVTVSAEAVYDT
+680 EDVTVSADAVYDT
-693 TSPPKAALVS
+693 TSRPNSALVT
-703 VVYTITGADSGKYI
+703 VAYTIAGTDSGKYI
-717 APVNNTDYTVYV
+717 APANNTNYTVYV
-729 QYTGDTGI
+729 QFSVDTGTI
-737 ILDLITTSKEYDGT
+737 IDLITTSKVYDGT
-751 LASNVAAGSREGAC
+751 LATTALAGSRV
-765 PGSGICPREDVT
+765 GSCGENKQGICPGDDVT
-777 VGASGAYNHEDVGT
+777 VSASGVYDNENVGT
-791 NNPITVSYILSG
+791 NKKITVSYILSG
-803 IDANNYLPPSSIEV
+803 NDGTNYTAPDEIAV
-817 NGVITA
+817 NGVITR
-823 KQLMIAAPAVT
+823 KQLMISSPT
-834 VSKVFDGTLT
+834 LILSKVYDGTLI
-844 ADVTPGALTN
+844 ANVTPGALSN
-854 VIPGDDVQ
+854 IIPGDDVQ
-862 VNAVATYNN
+862 VIAVATYNN
-871 ASVGTSKVIT
+871 AAVGTNKVIT
-881 IKYTLTGLDAGN
+881 INYTLTGNDAGN
-893 YIAPATQTVGT
+893 YVAPAMQIVGT
-904 GEITTTP
+904 GEITATP